1 MDKGQASFNV
11 LRVDHPH
18 ILVAEKDRAIS
29 TKMAGVFE
37 VVTVANEK
45 DTLTALCE
53 PFPKAVLVSSELA
66 RGSAEKLCQSIKG
79 SATTAHIPVI
89 LVAADFTEDLE
100 IAGLS
105 AGANDVISQSA
116 SEELITLRIDRLSDR
131 LGAWYHRSSF
141 LERVDR
147 VLFKY
152 LEFETF
158 HVEELAKCLHMD
170 RKTLY
175 RRIKKDSMLTPQIYI
190 RNLRVSRAGH
200 LLKRG
205 TMTISEVAFEVGF
218 PEVSYFSKCFRSY
231 FKKSPSEFVSE
242 NVHG

>member
-1 MDKGQASFNV
+1 
-11 LRVDHPH
+11 
-18 ILVAEKDRAIS
+18 
-29 TKMAGVFE
+29 MAGVFE
-37 VVTVANEK
+37 VETVTTEK
-45 DTLTALCE
+45 DALLALGE
-53 PFPKAVLVSSELA
+53 PFPKAVLVSSVLA
-66 RGSAEKLCQSIKG
+66 QGSAERLCELIKG
-79 SATTAHIPVI
+79 SSATAHIPVI
-89 LVAADFTEDLE
+89 MIAAEFTEDVE
-100 IAGLS
+100 IAGLN
-105 AGANDVISQSA
+105 AGANDVICESS

-152 LEFETF
+152 LESETF

-242 NVHG
+242 KVHG